1 MNAALPA
8 QAGYPITRTLRGTTG
23 GELVQSLTYRETYSP
38 APANGS
44 SVYDPPAPHRNA
56 PRSFRAAAGAA
67 WALVSIA
74 AAGSALLV
82 LVLVLIR
89 VVGWLT

>member
-1 MNAALPA
+1 MTAAVPA
-8 QAGYPITRTLRGTTG
+8 RGGYPITPTLPGTAG

-44 SVYDPPAPHRNA
+44 SVYDPPTGHRNA
-56 PRSFRAAAGAA
+56 PRTLRTAAGAA
-67 WALVSIA
+67 WALVSIT
-74 AAGSALLV
+74 AAGSVLIV